1 MESVHKKLERVR
13 KPRVHITY
21 EVYTGDAMLLKELPF
36 VVGVLG
42 DFSGDPTAE
51 LKPLGERKFIE
62 INRDNFDAVMQR
74 LTPGLQLEVE
84 NTLGDGGPNP
94 MKVNLRFN
102 SIADFE
108 PARVVEQVE
117 PLKEL
122 LDARNKLRD
131 LMGKAD
137 RSDQLEA
144 LLEQVLQNTEA
155 LNRLSGELGLGPAK
169 AAKEGDE
176 K

>member
-51 LKPLGERKFIE
+51 LKSLNERKFIE

-74 LTPGLQLEVE
+74 LTPGLQLKVK
-84 NTLGDGGPNP
+84 NTLRGDGTELP
-94 MKVNLRFN
+94 VNLRFN

-131 LMGKAD
+131 LMGKVD
-137 RSDQLEA
+137 RSEKLEA

-155 LNRLSGELGLGPAK
+155 LNRLSGELGLDPGK
-169 AAKEGDE
+169 AAKKGDDQ
-176 K
+176 